1 MMRRIHLII
10 SLAVILT
17 NSSCGQTGDKKTGEE
32 KQSFSNHLIH
42 ESSPYLLMHAH
53 NPVNWYPWGQE
64 AFDKAKK
71 ENKPVII
78 SIGYAACHW
87 CHVMEKE
94 SYSDTAVARLMN
106 ENFVAIKVDRE
117 ERPDVDQVYMNA
129 AQLINGNGGW
139 PLNAIALPDGR
150 PIYAATYFPK
160 KDWMSLLK
168 QMLTFVKQ
176 NPEKAEQQ
184 AEAVAKG
191 IRGSELV
198 KVNTSKPE
206 YKLTDLNSVFNNWK
220 KNIDFING
228 GNNGA
233 PKFPMPVGSQFL
245 LQYYFLTKNEEALKA
260 VKITLNKMAAGGIY
274 DHVGGGFARY
284 STDAVWKVPHFEKML
299 YDNAQLTS
307 LYASAYQ
314 LTKDPL
320 YKNVVYET
328 LEFIGREL
336 TSPEGGFYSSL
347 DADSDGEE
355 GRFYVWTKDEIKKI
369 LGDDAA
375 LAIDYFNV
383 TEKGNWE
390 GGKNILYQSGDD
402 NTIAKKYNITSLEL
416 SKRITGVKKILL
428 AERAK
433 RIRPGLDDKILTAWN
448 ALMIKGYTDA
458 YRVFGEQRFLD
469 AALKNAAFILKN
481 AQSND
486 NRLNRNFKNGKSS
499 INAFLDDYAF
509 TIDAFI
515 ALYQSTFD
523 EKWLKEAQHL
533 LEYTLAHFY
542 DAKSGMFYYTSDKDP
557 ALIARKME
565 IADNV
570 IPSSNSAMAKNL
582 FMLGEYFYK
591 DDYIHKASAM
601 LNNVKQDAVNGN
613 AYYANW
619 DILMAW
625 LAAEPFEVAIVGN
638 DYASKRKEI
647 DTHYLP
653 NIFLSGGNSEGSL
666 SLLEGKLVPGKT
678 TIYVCRNK
686 SCKLPTTEVSKAVE
700 QILK

>member
-17 NSSCGQTGDKKTGEE
+17 NSSCGQTGDKKNGEE

-71 ENKPVII
+71 DNKPVII

-168 QMLTFVKQ
+168 QMLVFVKQ

-206 YKLTDLNSVFNNWK
+206 YKLTDLNSGFNNWK

-245 LQYYFLTKNEEALKA
+245 LQYYFLTKNEDALKA
-260 VKITLNKMAAGGIY
+260 VKTTLNKMAAGGIY

-328 LEFIGREL
+328 LEFIDREL

-375 LAIDYFNV
+375 LVIDYFNV

-416 SKRITGVKKILL
+416 SKRITGAKKILL

-448 ALMIKGYTDA
+448 GLMIKGYTDA

-591 DDYIHKASAM
+591 DDYIHMASVM

-638 DYASKRKEI
+638 DYAAKRKEI

-666 SLLEGKLVPGKT
+666 TLLEGKLVPGKT

>member
-1 MMRRIHLII
+1 M
-10 SLAVILT
+10 ILT
-17 NSSCGQTGDKKTGEE
+17 NNSCGQTGNKKTDEE
-32 KQSFSNHLIH
+32 NQSFSNHLIH

-53 NPVNWYPWGQE
+53 NPVDWYPWGQD

-94 SYSDTAVARLMN
+94 TYSDTAVARLMN

-150 PIYAATYFPK
+150 PVYAATYLTK
-160 KDWMSLLK
+160 KEWMSLLK
-168 QMLTFVKQ
+168 QIHGFVKQ
-176 NPEKAEQQ
+176 NPDKAEQQ
-184 AEAVAKG
+184 AEALAAG

-198 KVNTSKPE
+198 KVNTSKAEFKPA
-206 YKLTDLNSVFNNWK
+206 DLNSVFNNWK
-220 KNIDFING
+220 KYIDFTNG
-228 GNNGA
+228 GNTGA
-233 PKFPMPVGSQFL
+233 PKFPMPVGNQFL
-245 LQYYFLTKNEEALKA
+245 LHYYFLTKNDEAFKA
-260 VKITLNKMAAGGIY
+260 VKATLNKMAAGGIY

-299 YDNAQLTS
+299 YDNAQLIS

-314 LTKDPL
+314 LTKEPM
-320 YKNVVYET
+320 YKKVVFET
-328 LEFIGREL
+328 LEFIDREL
-336 TSPEGGFYSSL
+336 TSSEGGFYSSL
-347 DADSDGEE
+347 DADSEGEE
-355 GRFYVWTKDEIKKI
+355 GKFYVWTNDEMKKI
-369 LGDDAA
+369 LGENAA

-383 TEKGNWE
+383 NKKGNWE
-390 GGKNILYQSGDD
+390 EGKNILYKSVDD
-402 NTIAKKYNITSLEL
+402 NAIAKKYNIPLVEL
-416 SKRITGVKKILL
+416 SKRITEVIKILL
-428 AERAK
+428 AERTK
-433 RIRPGLDDKILTAWN
+433 RIRPALDDKIITAWN
-448 ALMIKGYTDA
+448 ALMIRGYTDA
-458 YRVFGEQRFLD
+458 YRVFGEQKFLD
-469 AALKNAAFILKN
+469 AALKNATFILKN
-481 AQSND
+481 VQSKD
-486 NRLNRNFKNGKSS
+486 YRLNRNFKNGRSS

-515 ALYQSTFD
+515 TLYQATFE
-523 EKWLKEAQHL
+523 EKWLNEAKHI
-533 LEYTLAHFY
+533 LEYTLSHFY
-542 DAKSGMFYYTSDKDP
+542 DGKSGMFYYTSDTDP

-582 FMLGEYFYK
+582 FMLGQYFYN
-591 DDYIHKASAM
+591 DDYVHKASAM
-601 LNNVKQDAVNGN
+601 LSNLKQDAVKGGV
-613 AYYANW
+613 YYANW

-638 DYASKRKEI
+638 DYAAKRKEL

-653 NIFLSGGNSEGSL
+653 NIFLYGGNSEGSL

-686 SCKLPTTEVSKAVE
+686 SCKLPVTEVSKAVE
-700 QILK
+700 QVLK

>member
-64 AFDKAKK
+64 AFVKAKK

-87 CHVMEKE
+87 CHIMEKE

-328 LEFIGREL
+328 LEFIGRQL

-402 NTIAKKYNITSLEL
+402 NTIAKKFNITSLEL

-433 RIRPGLDDKILTAWN
+433 RIRPGLDDKILTEWN

-523 EKWLKEAQHL
+523 EKWLKEAHHL

-666 SLLEGKLVPGKT
+666 SLLDGKLVPGKT

>member
-1 MMRRIHLII
+1 M
-10 SLAVILT
+10 
-17 NSSCGQTGDKKTGEE
+17 
-32 KQSFSNHLIH
+32 
-42 ESSPYLLMHAH
+42 
-53 NPVNWYPWGQE
+53 
-64 AFDKAKK
+64 
-71 ENKPVII
+71 
-78 SIGYAACHW
+78 
-87 CHVMEKE
+87 
-94 SYSDTAVARLMN
+94 
-106 ENFVAIKVDRE
+106 
-117 ERPDVDQVYMNA
+117 
-129 AQLINGNGGW
+129 
-139 PLNAIALPDGR
+139 
-150 PIYAATYFPK
+150 AT
-160 KDWMSLLK
+160 
-168 QMLTFVKQ
+168 
-176 NPEKAEQQ
+176 
-184 AEAVAKG
+184 G

-198 KVNTSKPE
+198 KVNTSKSE

-220 KNIDFING
+220 KNIDFTNG
-228 GNNGA
+228 GNTGA
-233 PKFPMPVGSQFL
+233 PKFPMPVGNQFL
-245 LQYYFLTKNEEALKA
+245 LRYYFLTKNDDALKA
-260 VKITLNKMAAGGIY
+260 VKTTLNKMEAGGIY

-320 YKNVVYET
+320 YKKVVYET
-328 LEFIGREL
+328 LEFIDREL
-336 TSPEGGFYSSL
+336 TSPVGGFYSSL
-347 DADSDGEE
+347 DADSEGEE
-355 GRFYVWTKDEIKKI
+355 GRFYVWTKGEMKTF
-369 LGDDAA
+369 LGDNAA

-383 TEKGNWE
+383 TDKGNWE
-390 GGKNILYQSGDD
+390 EGKNILYKSGDD
-402 NTIAKKYNITSLEL
+402 NTIAKKYNITPIEL
-416 SKRITGVKKILL
+416 SKRITEAKKILL

-433 RIRPGLDDKILTAWN
+433 RIRPALDDKILTSWN

-458 YRVFGEQRFLD
+458 YRAFGEQRFLD

-481 AQSND
+481 VQSKD
-486 NRLNRNFKNGKSS
+486 YRLNRNFKDGKSS

-515 ALYQSTFD
+515 ALYQATFD
-523 EKWLKEAQHL
+523 EKWLNEAQHL
-533 LEYTLAHFY
+533 LGYTLSHFY
-542 DAKSGMFYYTSDKDP
+542 DAPSGMFYYTSDTDP

-582 FMLGEYFYK
+582 FILGQYFYN

-601 LNNVKQDAVNGN
+601 LSNVKQDAVNGR

-638 DYASKRKEI
+638 DYAAKRKEF
-647 DTHYLP
+647 DKYYLP
-653 NIFLSGGNSEGSL
+653 NVFLSGGNSEGSL

-686 SCKLPTTEVSKAVE
+686 SCKLPVTEVGKAIE
-700 QILK
+700 QIPSF